1 MPDETLLSPKL
12 AAFQRLLTIMDELR
26 EQCPWDRKQTLESL
40 RPLTI
45 EETYELA
52 DAILEGNMDEL
63 KGELGDLFLHLVFYC
78 KIGEE
83 RAQFDVAGVL
93 DQVCEKLIRRHPHIY
108 GDVQVQDSE
117 EVKRNWEQIKL
128 REGRKSVLQG
138 VPNSLPAVTK
148 ALRVQEK
155 VAQVGFDWPEKK
167 QVWDKV
173 LEEIAEFR
181 AAEASGHLEEQAA
194 EFGDVLF
201 ALINYARFSGIDP
214 EAALERTNRKFMY
227 RFRYIEE
234 NAPKPLV
241 EMTLAEM
248 DQLWDEA
255 KKEKP

>member
-1 MPDETLLSPKL
+1 MTDETRLSPKL

-83 RAQFDVAGVL
+83 KALFDVESVL
-93 DQVCEKLIRRHPHIY
+93 DQVCEKLVRRHPHIY

-173 LEEIAEFR
+173 MEEIGEFR
-181 AAEASGHLEEQAA
+181 AAEAAGHTEEQAA

-201 ALINYARFSGIDP
+201 ALINYARFLGIDP

-248 DQLWDEA
+248 DRLWDEA